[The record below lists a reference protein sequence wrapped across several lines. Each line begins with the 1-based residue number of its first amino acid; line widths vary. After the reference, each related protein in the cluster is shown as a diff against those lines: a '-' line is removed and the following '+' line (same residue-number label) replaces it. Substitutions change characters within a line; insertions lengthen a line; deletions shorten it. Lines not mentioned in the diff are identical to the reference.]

1 MNKRRTRVVRRP
13 ARAALPVLSLAQA
26 REAAAAYA
34 RGSRAPSTWRAYEAD
49 WRNFESWCRQMELSP
64 LPATPE
70 TVALYLSAEAKRGR
84 APSTLGRRLAAIRLI
99 HLGARLPSPHDAI
112 EVTEV
117 LRGIRRDFGR
127 LPVKKMPA
135 VDEDIRR
142 MVDAVE
148 AHDPQTLRGL
158 RDRALLLL
166 GYAAALRR
174 SELVAL
180 DVEDLTE
187 RPEGLE
193 VRIARSKTDQEGKGD
208 TIAVPRV
215 PDSPYCPVQ
224 AVLDWQVVANIPT
237 GPLLRRLHR
246 GDRVGARLTAQ
257 SVALVVKQ
265 RASQAGL
272 EAAEAYSG
280 HSLRRGFLTSAA
292 RNRASIFK
300 MAAQSRHKS
309 LDVLREYV
317 DDVERFEDHAGEG
330 LLRRRGQ

>member
-1 MNKRRTRVVRRP
+1 MKSRRKHLVRRP
-13 ARAALPVLSLAQA
+13 ARAALPVLSLEDA
-26 REAAAAYA
+26 REAAATYA

-49 WRNFESWCRQMELSP
+49 WRDFEHWCRTMKLSA

-70 TVALYLSAEAKRGR
+70 TLALYLSAEGRRGR

-99 HLGARLPSPHDAI
+99 HLGARIPSPHDAI

-127 LPVKKMPA
+127 LPAKKMPA
-135 VDEDIRR
+135 VDEDIQR

-148 AHDPQTLRGL
+148 ANDPQTLRGL

-180 DVEDLTE
+180 NVEDLTE

-224 AVLDWQVVANIPT
+224 AVLDWQVTANITT

-246 GDRVGARLTAQ
+246 GDRIGARLTRPER
-257 SVALVVKQ
+257 
-265 RASQAGL
+265 RA
-272 EAAEAYSG
+272 
-280 HSLRRGFLTSAA
+280 RRLATCLP
-292 RNRASIFK
+292 
-300 MAAQSRHKS
+300 SRS
-309 LDVLREYV
+309 RGP
-317 DDVERFEDHAGEG
+317 RR
-330 LLRRRGQ
+330 LLRS